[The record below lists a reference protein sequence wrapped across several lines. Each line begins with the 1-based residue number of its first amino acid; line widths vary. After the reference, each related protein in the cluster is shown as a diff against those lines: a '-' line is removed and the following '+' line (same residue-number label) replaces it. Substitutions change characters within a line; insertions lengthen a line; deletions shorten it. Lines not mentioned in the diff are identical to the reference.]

1 MTKALTFKV
10 SLILYFIFGCKMQS
24 STDVPNF
31 SAKLFHGDSVNLQT
45 VSKNR
50 IFLLNVWSTFCPP
63 CLKELPIL
71 EKINAKYKP
80 NQKFTFMTLA
90 LNSEAELIQFTE
102 STDTTNPYNKV
113 FRHSGLRRLDLP
125 VIPSLTHGYIVN
137 QSSDGTFSA
146 TLGNN
151 KEVKL
156 LNKMFEMEG
165 IPVTLLY
172 NSNGKIVYRSNGSIT
187 DDRVI
192 TKKIDSLLATN

>member
-1 MTKALTFKV
+1 
-10 SLILYFIFGCKMQS
+10 MQS
-24 STDVPNF
+24 PTDVPNF

-90 LNSEAELIQFTE
+90 LNSETELIQFTE

-113 FRHSGLRRLDLP
+113 FRYSGLRRLDLP
-125 VIPSLTHGYIVN
+125 VIPSLTHGYIIN
-137 QSSDGTFSA
+137 QNGDGTFSA
-146 TLGNN
+146 ILGNN
-151 KEVKL
+151 KEVGI

-172 NSNGKIVYRSNGSIT
+172 NSNGKIVYRTNGSIT

-192 TKKIDSLLATN
+192 TNKIDSLLATN